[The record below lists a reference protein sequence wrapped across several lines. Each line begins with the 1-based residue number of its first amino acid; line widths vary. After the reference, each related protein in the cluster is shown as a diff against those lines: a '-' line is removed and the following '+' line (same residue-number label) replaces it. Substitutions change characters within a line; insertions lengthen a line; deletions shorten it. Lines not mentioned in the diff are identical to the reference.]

1 MSYSIEQIGH
11 DRIKEFIDFPHDL
24 YNGDPNYVAEIYL
37 AMKDHHN
44 PKRNPYFKHSAVQY
58 WIAKKDGKIAGRICA
73 SINNKYNEFHKSN
86 VGFFGFFD
94 AINDPEI
101 AKALIDEAEKYCR
114 AQGAARILGPANF
127 TTNDTATMLVEGF
140 DSPPVIQMAYNFPY
154 YQKLVEDLGYQKEMD
169 LFAYY
174 IPTSTVNDKSMR
186 LSNMLK
192 ERLKTKGI
200 TFRNIDKS
208 KWKSEVEAIRENYKK
223 AWENN
228 WGFVPPTNEEFDF
241 IAEGLKLVV
250 DERFALVAE
259 QEGKMIGFAVALPN
273 INEIMINS
281 KRGRLLPFHIFNLL
295 FKKSKTKIVR
305 VILLGVIESHRKLGI
320 EGVFYGHLIEQAK
333 KANMVAGEASW
344 ILENN
349 QMMNQGAR
357 NLGGEPY
364 KRYRIYSKNLL

>member
-1 MSYSIEQIGH
+1 MSYSIEQITH
-11 DRIKEFIDFPHDL
+11 ERIKEFIDFPHDL
-24 YNGDPNYVAEIYL
+24 YKGDPNYVAEIFL

-44 PKRNPYFKHSAVQY
+44 PKRNPYFKHSSVNY
-58 WIAKKDGKIAGRICA
+58 WIAKKDGKIVGRICA
-73 SINNKYNEFHKSN
+73 SINNKYNEFHQSN

-94 AINDPEI
+94 SINDPEV
-101 AKALIDEAEKYCR
+101 AKSLLEKAEQHCR
-114 AQGAARILGPANF
+114 EQGADRILGPANF

-140 DSPPVIQMAYNFPY
+140 DSPPVVQMTYNYPY
-154 YQKLVEDLGYQKEMD
+154 YQSLVEGFGYEKEMD

-174 IPTSTVNDKSMR
+174 IPTSTVSEKSMR
-186 LSNMLK
+186 LSSMLK
-192 ERLKTKGI
+192 DRLKTKGI

-208 KWKSEVEAIRENYKK
+208 KWKSEVEGIRENYKS
-223 AWENN
+223 AWEKN
-228 WGFVPPTNEEFDF
+228 WGFVPPTNDEFDF

-259 QEGKMIGFAVALPN
+259 QNGKMVGFAVALPN

-320 EGVFYGHLIEQAK
+320 EGVFYGHLIEEAK

-349 QMMNQGAR
+349 QMMNQGAQ
-357 NLGGEPY
+357 NLGGTAY
-364 KRYRIYSKNLL
+364 KRYRIYGKNLR

>member
-1 MSYSIEQIGH
+1 MNFNIEQIKH
-11 DRIKEFIDFPHDL
+11 NRIKEFIDFPHDL
-24 YNGDPNYVAEIYL
+24 YKGDPNYVAEIFL

-44 PKRNPYFKHSAVQY
+44 PNRNPYFLHSEVVY
-58 WIAKKDGKIAGRICA
+58 WLAKKDGKIVGRICA
-73 SINNKYNEFHKSN
+73 SINNKYNEFHQSN

-94 AINDPEI
+94 SINDSQI
-101 AKALIDEAEKYCR
+101 AEALFGEAEKYCISK
-114 AQGAARILGPANF
+114 GVDRILGPANF
-127 TTNDTATMLVEGF
+127 TTNDTATMLIEGF
-140 DSPPVIQMAYNFPY
+140 ESPPVIQMTYNYPY
-154 YQKLVEDLGYQKEMD
+154 YQKLAEDAGYEKEMD

-174 IPTSTVNDKSMR
+174 IPTSTVNEKSMR
-186 LSNMLK
+186 LSNLLK
-192 ERLKTKGI
+192 DRLKTKGI

-208 KWKSEVEAIRENYKK
+208 KWKSEVEGIRENYKS
-223 AWENN
+223 AWEKN
-228 WGFVPPTNEEFDF
+228 WGFVPPTDEEFDF

-259 QEGKMIGFAVALPN
+259 QDGKMVGFAVALPN

-320 EGVFYGHLIEQAK
+320 EGVFYGHLIGEAK

-349 QMMNQGAR
+349 QMMNQGAQ

-364 KRYRIYSKNLL
+364 KRYRIYGKNL